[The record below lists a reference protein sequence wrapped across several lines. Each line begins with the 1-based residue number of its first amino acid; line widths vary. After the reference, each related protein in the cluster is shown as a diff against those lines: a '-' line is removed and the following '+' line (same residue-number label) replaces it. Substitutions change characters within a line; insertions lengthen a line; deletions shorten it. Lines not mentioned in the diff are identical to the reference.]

1 MTVCRDLARH
11 RGAGTKH
18 ENDQRKSDKDEQ
30 SCHYQLLDEK
40 RPGNM
45 STVRFSH
52 HETGPWTGFTA
63 VPPGQNHTLKEEI
76 IASRDPINPLYSNAQ
91 LMRRLKSQLKPA
103 RRVQL
108 SPDSWSML

>member
-45 STVRFSH
+45 STVVFKCPTNAPV
-52 HETGPWTGFTA
+52 EVPVEAGQKGPVIPGFVVNA
-63 VPPGQNHTLKEEI
+63 VVDIEI
-76 IASRDPINPLYSNAQ
+76 GVRHIEGAGYR
-91 LMRRLKSQLKPA
+91 
-103 RRVQL
+103 
-108 SPDSWSML
+108 